1 MSFSPSRTLEEQI
14 AYLDDYYKVTQK
26 DLDDL
31 EWCTVAD
38 VSKVESE
45 IPSLSYQYN
54 IYSVANELRRNG
66 ESNIYRGFRDETNK
80 SSSYSYYNLPLEA
93 NSKDFKLYQ
102 RNIDDTTGLSKIGC
116 DKRCLEFAI
125 EDKSITAPVWS
136 STIKNKWL
144 KRLPDEPNIIR
155 VFSVTG
161 IEHLEPDQ
169 ISRIEKTGRLVR
181 TQEQVIRMILKR
193 HPSYQY
199 LRPIK
204 IHIVDHK
211 GVISK
216 QRELFYS
223 IGEDSCSFLFSYNS
237 NEVYSVDYGGGSSV
251 LVNGIPLGA
260 VSTKNWFV
268 PCTYEYDESLDFDNV
283 PCTAHLKDEKS
294 PEQKAI
300 LASVLEAYNNY
311 KNKHPFLKH
320 MQGYPNHIKR
330 CLAVIKSLYPDVLRK
345 HEVEQKQHLTYYF

>member
-1 MSFSPSRTLEEQI
+1 MSSSSSRSLEESI
-14 AYLDDYYKVTQK
+14 AYLDSYYKVTQR
-26 DLDDL
+26 DIDDL
-31 EWCTVAD
+31 EICTMANIIRVQT
-38 VSKVESE
+38 E
-45 IPSLSYQYN
+45 IPSLNNQSN
-54 IYSVANELRRNG
+54 IYSIACELYRNG
-66 ESNIYRGFRDETNK
+66 ESNIYKGLRDETNK
-80 SSSYSYYNLPLEA
+80 TSSYSYYNLPVEA
-93 NSKDFKLYQ
+93 NSKDFKTYQ
-102 RNIDDTTGLSKIGC
+102 KNIDDTTGLSKIGC
-116 DKRCLEFAI
+116 DKYCLEFAI
-125 EDKSITAPVWS
+125 EDKSITTGVWN

-161 IEHLEPDQ
+161 MEHLKPDQ
-169 ISRIEKTGRLVR
+169 IARIEKTGRLVR

-204 IHIVDHK
+204 IHIVDNR
-211 GVISK
+211 GVIFK
-216 QRELFYS
+216 QISSFYS
-223 IGEDSCSFLFSYNS
+223 IGVDSVVLLVSYNT
-237 NEVYSVDYGGGSSV
+237 NEVYSVDYGGGASV
-251 LVNGIPLGA
+251 LVNGIPLGQ

-300 LASVLEAYNNY
+300 VPAVLEAYNNY

-330 CLAVIKSLYPDVLRK
+330 CLSVIKSFYPDVLRK
-345 HEVEQKQHLTYYF
+345 YDAEHKQHLTYYF

>member
-1 MSFSPSRTLEEQI
+1 MSFSPSRTLEEQSD
-14 AYLDDYYKVTQK
+14 YLGGYYKVTQK
-26 DLDDL
+26 EIDDL
-31 EWCTVAD
+31 EICSVAD
-38 VSKVESE
+38 IIKVQSE
-45 IPSLSYQYN
+45 IPSLNSQSN
-54 IYSVANELRRNG
+54 IYSIASELNRNG

-80 SSSYSYYNLPLEA
+80 SSSYSYYGLPLEA
-93 NSKDFKLYQ
+93 NAKDFKSYQ

-125 EDKSITAPVWS
+125 EDKSLTAPVWN

-144 KRLPDEPNIIR
+144 KRLPDEPDIIR

-161 IEHLEPDQ
+161 IEYLEPDQ

-181 TQEQVIRMILKR
+181 TQDEVIRMILKK
-193 HPSYQY
+193 HPSYMY

-223 IGEDSCSFLFSYNS
+223 IGEDCCSFVVSYNT
-237 NEVYSVDYGGGSSV
+237 NEVYSVDYGGGASV
-251 LVNGIPLGA
+251 LVNGVPLGQ

-330 CLAVIKSLYPDVLRK
+330 CLAVIKNLYPDVLRK
-345 HEVEQKQHLTYYF
+345 HEAEQKQHLTYYF